1 MVPPL
6 LLLLFLSLLG
16 NLWLFQMPS
25 LLLKFQWNPARL
37 VIKARGQRGKGK
49 DKGKKLSAKAKD
61 VAKMKEVEVGS

>member
-37 VIKARGQRGKGK
+37 VIKTEGQGGKGK